1 MAGRNGTSHLVI
13 IRGVPT
19 VRRDEFARLIAEGLP
34 GPAAAVPL
42 DAFRSSWIVGHQA
55 GAEAEAELAHRL
67 GRLAAVSYINAGY
80 HVVLHA
86 AFLDRM
92 NGHASLRDR
101 ELTELVALMRTL
113 PARVTL
119 VDLTEDIG
127 LPSGFAA
134 PYSGSSVRPDT
145 VVNLYQDHLA
155 DGTARV
161 LAAIAE
167 G

>member
-1 MAGRNGTSHLVI
+1 MASRNGTSHLVI

-19 VRRDEFARLIAEGLP
+19 VRRDELARLIAEGLP
-34 GPAAAVPL
+34 GPAAVVPL

-55 GAEAEAELAHRL
+55 DAGVEVELAYRL

-80 HVVLHA
+80 HVVLQA
-86 AFLDRM
+86 AFLERT
-92 NGHASLRDR
+92 NGQASLQDR
-101 ELTELVALMRTL
+101 ELAELVALMRTL

-127 LPSGFAA
+127 LPSGFTA
-134 PYSGSSVRPDT
+134 PYGGSSVRPDT
-145 VVNLYQDHLA
+145 VVNLYRDHL
-155 DGTARV
+155 DEGTARV
-161 LAAIAE
+161 LATVAE